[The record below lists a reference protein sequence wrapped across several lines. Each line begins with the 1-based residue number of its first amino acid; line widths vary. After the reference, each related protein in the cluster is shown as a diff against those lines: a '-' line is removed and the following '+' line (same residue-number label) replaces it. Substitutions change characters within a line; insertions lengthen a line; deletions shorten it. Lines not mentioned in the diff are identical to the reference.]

1 VVDWVEFA
9 ARMALAA
16 VVVLPAGM
24 VLLWA
29 VRHWSRPAGSVLQPG
44 LDRAEAAV
52 LVGRAT
58 SDRGRRR
65 TARQPR

>member
-9 ARMALAA
+9 ARMTLAA

-24 VLLWA
+24 ALLWA
-29 VRHWSRPAGSVLQPG
+29 VRHWSRSAASALHPG
-44 LDRAEAAV
+44 LDRPEAAV
-52 LVGRAT
+52 LIGRAT

-65 TARQPR
+65 TGRQPR